1 MARPKSI
8 GLSRGG
14 HLKATTTSYLCM
26 IGWYLVH
33 STVHRI
39 KPYNISIYCTR
50 QCYGSVNFFAKPV
63 RLLLTYWETK
73 YTTLYCLC
81 LCTLCLWVYVGKK
94 KKGNN
99 VFLEQSLPSMAKLF
113 TPVRKTMGQPGCQ
126 KRNSHTAS
134 NKDDFSSLRVL
145 EFVFFCFV
153 ISARTNNLVDDWEI
167 FCMRDQMPGV

>member
-113 TPVRKTMGQPGCQ
+113 TPVRKTGTTWHSEKKQPHSVKQ
-126 KRNSHTAS
+126 RWLF
-134 NKDDFSSLRVL
+134 FSSCFRVCIFFVLLFQL
-145 EFVFFCFV
+145 EL
-153 ISARTNNLVDDWEI
+153 II
-167 FCMRDQMPGV
+167 